1 MTDTLTSFYSIPGF
15 TFFDWGFN
23 ARTLNP
29 KTSAND
35 EYVKFFD
42 LHGKTQSVDIILIIN
57 GKKYPASIGLTRSG
71 AGETESSG
79 KWKAYDRIRFTWRS
93 KHETKKALRK
103 LFIYA
108 YVTTIKKGKPALKEL
123 AEFIHI
129 GGSEFRVKAIG
140 QQVTE
145 FDDMFQF
152 MEDKN
157 LFEFWR
163 DKDEQEKTSKMFLN
177 NAINPVWRS
186 VDKFDEF
193 KKRTHVIYLLH
204 HSEKNQIYVG
214 KANEFGERVKKGK
227 EHQGID
233 EGWDRFMFFELHPEF
248 VALYDLEHLEDFAI
262 RLFSLVL
269 ENNYEIK
276 RAKGKLKLVNKAP
289 LRKK

>member
-1 MTDTLTSFYSIPGF
+1 MTDTLTSFFCVPKF

-23 ARTLNP
+23 ARTMDP
-29 KTSAND
+29 ESSAND

-42 LHGKTQSVDIILIIN
+42 LLEGKQTVDISLKIS
-57 GKKYPASIGLTRSG
+57 GKKYPASIGLSKPG
-71 AGETESSG
+71 AGETEKSG
-79 KWKAYDRIRFTWRS
+79 EWKAYHRIRFSWSS
-93 KHETKKALRK
+93 KHATKKALRK
-103 LFIYA
+103 LFIYS
-108 YVTTIKKGKPALKEL
+108 YVTTIDKGTPDLKEL
-123 AEFIHI
+123 AEIEHL
-129 GGSEFRVKAIG
+129 GGSEFRIKALG
-140 QQVTE
+140 RQVTP

-152 MEDKN
+152 MEDRN
-157 LFEFWR
+157 LFAFWR
-163 DKDEQEKTSKMFLN
+163 DRNDKKKSPEMFLN
-177 NAINPVWRS
+177 NSINPVWRS
-186 VDKFDEF
+186 VDEFDEF

-248 VALYDLEHLEDFAI
+248 VALYDLEHLEDFAV

-269 ENNYEIK
+269 ENNHEIK
-276 RAKGKLKLVNKAP
+276 QVKDKPKLVNKAP